1 MDENINKNYIYCSEC
16 GNKNDSTSKFCTNC
30 GKKLIIL
37 EDNSRKTSIN
47 LKKAVKDSEVY
58 KDFMD
63 RVYDENSRADFDN
76 KDMINFIQKK
86 VDYYIP
92 KFKDIQELQQT
103 TSWNWAAFFF
113 NSWWFLYRK
122 MYAYGFGLIIGS
134 FLITV
139 ILPISSVILNL
150 VIAILSGLYGN
161 IVYLKQVQKE
171 LDTVK
176 NMEYDM
182 KQRILIS
189 RGGVNIIIPIILAII
204 AIGILLLIGALGVF
218 FFLFTSPYYY

>member
-1 MDENINKNYIYCSEC
+1 M
-16 GNKNDSTSKFCTNC
+16 
-30 GKKLIIL
+30 
-37 EDNSRKTSIN
+37 
-47 LKKAVKDSEVY
+47 
-58 KDFMD
+58 
-63 RVYDENSRADFDN
+63 
-76 KDMINFIQKK
+76 
-86 VDYYIP
+86 
-92 KFKDIQELQQT
+92 
-103 TSWNWAAFFF
+103 
-113 NSWWFLYRK
+113 
-122 MYAYGFGLIIGS
+122 
-134 FLITV
+134 

-182 KQRILIS
+182 KKRILIS